1 MIFLDWLLRFHPIII
16 ILLQG
21 QGCYLDTGS
30 WAKTE
35 IMVVSQSLSGSL
47 SWSHGHTPGALICL
61 WATSSRQCSVSCA
74 PDSGLRENAWL
85 FRHTRHFRE
94 WYYKPHIDTH
104 ADHRQVTEP
113 CSDHVQRMLYTV
125 SGCLMSDGGRL
136 ESAVTSPRPIWL
148 SVTIVYSP
156 WLVSKAS
163 DCCLRADW
171 QFSSKFLE
179 SSQSSA
185 GRNKLWSVSDI
196 QDWIS
201 IFYLEI
207 KKSGQAIRCQV
218 LAPEIRLSTGTGSS
232 RRVRVTFQISGT
244 LVSMTSERQLT
255 IPSKFCNHFSGNSS
269 WTGLGATAS
278 GTTPLAKTNAFIE
291 GPSYYF
297 DCPFIIKVTGHEIR
311 T

>member
-1 MIFLDWLLRFHPIII
+1 MVTC
-16 ILLQG
+16 QG
-21 QGCYLDTGS
+21 
-30 WAKTE
+30 
-35 IMVVSQSLSGSL
+35 LSPVCG
-47 SWSHGHTPGALICL
+47 PPVYN
-61 WATSSRQCSVSCA
+61 VSCA
-74 PDSGLRENAWL
+74 PDSGHWGENARV

-113 CSDHVQRMLYTV
+113 CSDHVQRMLDTL

-136 ESAVTSPRPIWL
+136 ESAVTSPRSIWL

-163 DCCLRADW
+163 VWELIDNSRHNSW
-171 QFSSKFLE
+171 IETLE

-207 KKSGQAIRCQV
+207 KQ
-218 LAPEIRLSTGTGSS
+218 
-232 RRVRVTFQISGT
+232 
-244 LVSMTSERQLT
+244 
-255 IPSKFCNHFSGNSS
+255 
-269 WTGLGATAS
+269 
-278 GTTPLAKTNAFIE
+278 
-291 GPSYYF
+291 
-297 DCPFIIKVTGHEIR
+297 
-311 T
+311 